1 MYCSMADTEEFSLDL
16 EVRGKPVTVEG
27 RLRQSTFTY
36 QFLFDI
42 EGTELIVEKDDQGEL
57 RAFAP
62 GIRDGQKPPDQ
73 LLVKAILAEMEK
85 QFS

>member
-1 MYCSMADTEEFSLDL
+1 MADTDEFSLDL

-36 QFLFDI
+36 QFLFDL

-57 RAFAP
+57 RAIAP
-62 GIRDGQKPPDQ
+62 GIRDGQKAPDQ